1 MHSFAGMLLDVGEPS
16 SDVCDSWLVSVRN
29 SLGRHDGSC
38 LTVERPFVC
47 DIINQENA
55 HCASIVGGGDC
66 SEPLLSGCIPY
77 LQLHTL
83 AI

>member
-1 MHSFAGMLLDVGEPS
+1 MHSFAGMLLDVGKPS
-16 SDVCDSWLVSVRN
+16 SNVCDSWLASIHCPLN
-29 SLGRHDGSC
+29 QQGRPQ
-38 LTVERPFVC
+38 LTVERPLVC

-66 SEPLLSGCIPY
+66 PEPLLSGCIPY